1 MILYRLLAASHATIA
16 ISNQNQAV
24 RFNMKVF

>member
-1 MILYRLLAASHATIA
+1 MGKALKVIKP

-24 RFNMKVF
+24 RR